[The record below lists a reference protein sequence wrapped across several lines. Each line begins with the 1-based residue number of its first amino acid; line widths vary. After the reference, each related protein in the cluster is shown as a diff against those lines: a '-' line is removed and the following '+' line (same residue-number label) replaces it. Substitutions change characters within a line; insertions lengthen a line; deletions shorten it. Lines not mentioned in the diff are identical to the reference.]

1 MRQLFLI
8 IGSIGVTVV
17 VVSLLFG
24 DLLDGIFEFAH
35 FELSDGLLSTPVIGA
50 FLAAF
55 GFGAAL
61 LLHSNLSPLWSTA
74 GGLGA
79 GVTLGGATLGLV
91 RALMNM
97 PTDPTPR
104 TSDLVGTLATVVTRI
119 PEGGFGEIAVT
130 ASGQRLKLSARA
142 DAPVSAG
149 TTVVVVDVTS
159 PTSVV
164 VTESGF

>member
-1 MRQLFLI
+1 MTAFVV
-8 IGSIGVTVV
+8 IGALGLGIV

-24 DLLDGIFEFAH
+24 DVLDGVFESAH
-35 FELSDGLLSTPVIGA
+35 FDVADGWLSTPVLGA

-55 GFGAAL
+55 GFGGAL
-61 LLHSNLSPLWSTA
+61 LLRGLKLSPLAATG
-74 GGLGA
+74 GGLLA
-79 GVTLGGATLGLV
+79 GVVLGGITLTLV

-104 TSDLVGTLATVVTRI
+104 TGDLVGKLATVVTRI
-119 PEGGFGEIAVT
+119 PDDGLGEVALT
-130 ASGQRLKLSARA
+130 ASGQRIKLSARA
-142 DAPVSAG
+142 DAPIASG

>member
-1 MRQLFLI
+1 VGPFLI
-8 IGSIGVTVV
+8 IGGVGLAIV

-24 DLLDGIFEFAH
+24 DFLDGMFESPH
-35 FELSDGLLSTPVIGA
+35 FDVVDGWLSTPVIGA

-55 GFGAAL
+55 GFGGAL
-61 LLHSNLSPLWSTA
+61 LLRGPELSLAWATT
-74 GGLGA
+74 GGLAA
-79 GVTLGGATLGLV
+79 GVTLGGVTVALV
-91 RALMNM
+91 RVLMNM

-104 TSDLVGTLATVVTRI
+104 TRDLVGSLGTVVTRI
-119 PEGGFGEIAVT
+119 PEHGLGEIAVT
-130 ASGQRLKLSARA
+130 AAGQRLKLSARA
-142 DAPVSAG
+142 DAPIASG